1 MAGFAIVKGVDKAG
15 LARIAD
21 GLVVAVAVALPW
33 STSATTI
40 LVVLWLITLIPT
52 LDWSDIRREL
62 VTPAAGLPVFLVA
75 LGLAGMLWADVTL
88 FEQWKGFD
96 SFLKLLV
103 IPFLFVQF
111 RRSSHGEQVF
121 LGYLISC
128 VTLLV
133 ATTVVRQVPQVWDL
147 LTRHQVDRVDDVLV
161 KNAATQ
167 SGEFVTCIFGL
178 LFLVHEALASRRWQL
193 SLGLVAVICA
203 MLASIFYV
211 SAGRTALAVIP
222 VLLVAF
228 ALKKLRGK
236 SIILVFTGAILIAI
250 VGWFSSPYLR
260 ERTTNVWT
268 EIKTYEA
275 SNQRTSSG
283 ERIEFWKKS
292 IEFIRQAPVFG
303 HGTGSIRAL
312 FEKAAVG
319 KSGAAGV
326 AAANPHNQT
335 FAVAIQLGLVGAVV
349 L

>member
-1 MAGFAIVKGVDKAG
+1 M
-15 LARIAD
+15 
-21 GLVVAVAVALPW
+21 
-33 STSATTI
+33 
-40 LVVLWLITLIPT
+40 TL
-52 LDWSDIRREL
+52 
-62 VTPAAGLPVFLVA
+62 
-75 LGLAGMLWADVTL
+75 
-88 FEQWKGFD
+88 
-96 SFLKLLV
+96 FLKLLV

-236 SIILVFTGAILIAI
+236 SIILVFAGAILDRHC
-250 VGWFSSPYLR
+250 WL
-260 ERTTNVWT
+260 
-268 EIKTYEA
+268 
-275 SNQRTSSG
+275 
-283 ERIEFWKKS
+283 
-292 IEFIRQAPVFG
+292 VFV
-303 HGTGSIRAL
+303 TVPS
-312 FEKAAVG
+312 
-319 KSGAAGV
+319 
-326 AAANPHNQT
+326 
-335 FAVAIQLGLVGAVV
+335 
-349 L
+349 